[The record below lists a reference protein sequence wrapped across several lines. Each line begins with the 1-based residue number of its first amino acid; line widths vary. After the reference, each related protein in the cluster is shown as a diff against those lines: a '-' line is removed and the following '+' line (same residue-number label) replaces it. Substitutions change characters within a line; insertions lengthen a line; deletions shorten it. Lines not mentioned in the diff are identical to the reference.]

1 MSTTQLYQR
10 LSGALN
16 IDIEEC
22 SEQEK
27 QTLTAQ
33 LLEFGVY
40 MKKAAPF
47 LKKMKDEMAT
57 YVTGKQAIFTSY
69 GGVASTLTSYEEF
82 NMNYYSS
89 QNGSKLV
96 ISNHE
101 NGNLVENM
109 KHTVENLRNPFTDL
123 YHWVKGEIYDL
134 AAFQVAVNELKSCA
148 DGVTSANKKIQ

>member
-1 MSTTQLYQR
+1 MGNKDIVFLQERRYYLERFLRKLSQYDFIINGEEFQVFARPQGLDVEGSLKRLVKMSTTQLYQR

-16 IDIEEC
+16 INIEEC

-47 LKKMKDEMAT
+47 LKKMKDEMAS

-69 GGVASTLTSYEEF
+69 GGVASTLTSYEE
-82 NMNYYSS
+82 
-89 QNGSKLV
+89 
-96 ISNHE
+96 
-101 NGNLVENM
+101 
-109 KHTVENLRNPFTDL
+109 
-123 YHWVKGEIYDL
+123 
-134 AAFQVAVNELKSCA
+134 
-148 DGVTSANKKIQ
+148 